1 MEDETLAAREQEEAA
16 NLENEA
22 LKRKKRIEALR
33 QLKEQQEQTR
43 QSSTESQQQSLP
55 RPVFR
60 SYRPLDEELKKS
72 SVPLAEPEEVDQNIT
87 KELGRAGEPPVLEEI
102 DLVNLA
108 PRKPDWDLKRDVAK
122 KLAKLEKRT
131 QRAIA
136 VLIRERLIETKQD
149 DLAAAVNALN

>member
-55 RPVFR
+55 RYP
-60 SYRPLDEELKKS
+60 SISNYINNIS
-72 SVPLAEPEEVDQNIT
+72 SN
-87 KELGRAGEPPVLEEI
+87 
-102 DLVNLA
+102 
-108 PRKPDWDLKRDVAK
+108 RKVG
-122 KLAKLEKRT
+122 
-131 QRAIA
+131 
-136 VLIRERLIETKQD
+136 
-149 DLAAAVNALN
+149 LAADGNKLNW